1 MKITKQK
8 LKQIIKEEISNV
20 INERHWESKLTDE
33 EAAQFKAEIEKEWKW
48 MQAVLTGPP
57 EAKKGTE
64 GLFNDWARGVV
75 LPPHSVAGRYGEPIS
90 TTARVR
96 SILMSWKKKDPDI
109 AKAAGYI
116 DQVLADLK
124 EMRLETERTWTWAS
138 DNWHDEAARKKIHQ
152 MQKVDGSLISQRW
165 GYAYTSLVWNDLM
178 TPPGEGR

>member
-1 MKITKQK
+1 
-8 LKQIIKEEISNV
+8 
-20 INERHWESKLTDE
+20 
-33 EAAQFKAEIEKEWKW
+33 
-48 MQAVLTGPP
+48 
-57 EAKKGTE
+57 
-64 GLFNDWARGVV
+64 LFNDWARGVV

-90 TTARVR
+90 TTTRVR

-178 TPPGEGR
+178 TPPGEDR